1 MDDRIKEHLKRL
13 NKYYLRLS
21 DTRKLGKE
29 IFIQEDL
36 YQASSERYLQMAI
49 ESCLNIGNRLISLY
63 QFKKPVDTPETYAD
77 IFIGMRRIGVV
88 DDVFCQRLVK
98 MAKFRNRLV
107 HLYWEIDK
115 ETLYGFIQDDLNDF
129 KLFEQK
135 IVEYLNNNPL

>member
-1 MDDRIKEHLKRL
+1 MDDRIKEHLKSL

-63 QFKKPVDTPETYAD
+63 QFKKPVDIHPRPMQ
-77 IFIGMRRIGVV
+77 IF
-88 DDVFCQRLVK
+88 LS
-98 MAKFRNRLV
+98 A
-107 HLYWEIDK
+107 
-115 ETLYGFIQDDLNDF
+115 
-129 KLFEQK
+129 
-135 IVEYLNNNPL
+135 

>member
-36 YQASSERYLQMAI
+36 YQASSERYLQIAI

-63 QFKKPVDTPETYAD
+63 QFKKPVDTTRD
-77 IFIGMRRIGVV
+77 LCRHF
-88 DDVFCQRLVK
+88 
-98 MAKFRNRLV
+98 
-107 HLYWEIDK
+107 YWHG
-115 ETLYGFIQDDLNDF
+115 TNWCC
-129 KLFEQK
+129 
-135 IVEYLNNNPL
+135 